1 MKKTYQGSCHCGAV
15 KYEADIDLSAGT
27 GKCNCSICTKTRE
40 WGAMIK
46 PADFRLLQG
55 EDALSN
61 YQFGSKQGHHL
72 FCKHCGVRSFGKGYV
87 EEIGGDFVAIYVS
100 SLDNVTPQELIDAPI
115 QYFDGRNDNWFES
128 PAETRHL

>member
-15 KYEADIDLSAGT
+15 KYEADIDLTAGT

-61 YQFGSKQGHHL
+61 YQFGSKQAHHL

-87 EEIGGDFVAIYVS
+87 EEIGGDYVAIYVS
-100 SLDNVTPQELIDAPI
+100 TLDNATPQELIDAPV
-115 QYFDGRNDNWFES
+115 QYFDGRNDSWWTAPE
-128 PAETRHL
+128 ETRHL